1 VTKMSDEKPTR
12 VRWRMTLDELSAA
25 SRSKPSDLDR
35 WRAMGVF
42 GDRWKEPR
50 DRGAWRHI
58 TKEVAH
64 RAIIMRTLLDLGLT
78 ETAATQ
84 IARQHEIKQ
93 KDDPLVVVG
102 KNGTVTVWRSN
113 LKLP

>member
-1 VTKMSDEKPTR
+1 MSDEKPAR
-12 VRWRMTLDELSAA
+12 VRWRMTLDELCRQSHSSAME
-25 SRSKPSDLDR
+25 LDR
-35 WRAMGVF
+35 WRTLGVF

-50 DRGAWRHI
+50 NQGAWRHI

-78 ETAATQ
+78 EAAAGQ
-84 IARQHEIKQ
+84 IAKEHTINQADQ
-93 KDDPLVVVG
+93 PLVVLG